1 MDPFKIVI
9 TNESMSIEEGT
20 LNIVDFMN
28 VACAIITQSVQ
39 SSCADAPPAARK
51 EIFDTLN
58 LGFSKCLEN
67 AFPEY
72 ELHPELTEQIM
83 YEVLQR
89 ETEEVA
95 ERAAEIITIPLPT
108 DDEE

>member
-1 MDPFKIVI
+1 MEPFKIVI
-9 TNESMSIEEGT
+9 TNESMAIEAGT

-39 SSCADAPPAARK
+39 TSCADAPPAARK
-51 EIFDTLN
+51 EIFDALN

-72 ELHPELTEQIM
+72 EIHPELTEQIM
-83 YEVLQR
+83 EEVLRR
-89 ETEEVA
+89 ETEVVA
-95 ERAAEIITIPLPT
+95 EQAAIITLPLPT
-108 DDEE
+108 ADEE